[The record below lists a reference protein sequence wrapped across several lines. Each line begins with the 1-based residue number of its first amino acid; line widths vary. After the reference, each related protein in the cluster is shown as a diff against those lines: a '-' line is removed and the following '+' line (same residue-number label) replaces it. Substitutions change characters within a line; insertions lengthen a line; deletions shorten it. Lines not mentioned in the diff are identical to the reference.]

1 MQPIKALF
9 FYYFYLEADIM
20 GKTEPADYDSS
31 QEEQLDEMR
40 IGGADTDGS
49 LTMDEREAPEDEA
62 LS

>member
-1 MQPIKALF
+1 
-9 FYYFYLEADIM
+9 M